1 MAHRY
6 ASIIIDISHENV
18 DRTFQYRI
26 PEELQG
32 KIQVGQQVRI
42 PFGQGNRQRRGY
54 VVDLTD
60 QAQIDVH
67 KLKDVAGIVQGSVAA
82 ESQLIWLAWWMKER
96 YGSTMNQA
104 LKTVLPVKQQVKAK
118 EKRIIKCLLH
128 GAELETAR
136 RLGQRCPHQ
145 PCRNESGSAADPAHH
160 QTAENRR

>member
-104 LKTVLPVKQQVKAK
+104 LKTVLPVKQKVREAP
-118 EKRIIKCLLH
+118 KRRIRTLVDRGVLEEL
-128 GAELETAR
+128 AEEAGER
-136 RLGQRCPHQ
+136 SIRQSCGF
-145 PCRNESGSAADPAHH
+145 
-160 QTAENRR
+160 

>member
-1 MAHRY
+1 MGQEY
-6 ASIIIDISHENV
+6 ANIIIDISHENV

-67 KLKDVAGIVQGSVAA
+67 KLKDVAGIVQGSVLR
-82 ESQLIWLAWWMKER
+82 SPSLFGWP
-96 YGSTMNQA
+96 G
-104 LKTVLPVKQQVKAK
+104 
-118 EKRIIKCLLH
+118 
-128 GAELETAR
+128 G
-136 RLGQRCPHQ
+136 
-145 PCRNESGSAADPAHH
+145 
-160 QTAENRR
+160 